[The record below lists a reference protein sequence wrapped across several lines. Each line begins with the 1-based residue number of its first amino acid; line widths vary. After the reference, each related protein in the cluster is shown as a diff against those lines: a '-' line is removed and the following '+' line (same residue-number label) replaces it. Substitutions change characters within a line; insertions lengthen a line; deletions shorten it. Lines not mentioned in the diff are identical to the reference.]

1 MHDPGTLAELQGRYG
16 TRHRWLMLMTVMIG
30 FAFVL
35 SMRVHRYNELPKGSG
50 LF

>member
-1 MHDPGTLAELQGRYG
+1 M
-16 TRHRWLMLMTVMIG
+16 MTVMIG